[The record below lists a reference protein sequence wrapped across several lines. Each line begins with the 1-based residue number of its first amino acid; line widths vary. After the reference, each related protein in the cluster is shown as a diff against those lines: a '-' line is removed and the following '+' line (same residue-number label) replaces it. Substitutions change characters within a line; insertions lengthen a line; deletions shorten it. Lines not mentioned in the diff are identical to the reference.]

1 MSASV
6 LFFLKSLRRNL
17 FFDGIFLE
25 DYFIQD
31 EVLCYVVQ
39 FINQINKLQPAGSN
53 RVSPACSVLVQFN
66 VILCMYSMCMNDLLF
81 MIIIMVNKL
90 NIQLYDD
97 GHIHYVSW

>member
-1 MSASV
+1 MGSMSASV

-53 RVSPACSVLVQFN
+53 RVSPACSVPACSVL
-66 VILCMYSMCMNDLLF
+66 LYTMCIVLSVMIFLF
-81 MIIIMVNKL
+81 TDHN
-90 NIQLYDD
+90 NP
-97 GHIHYVSW
+97 